1 MGDFQKILT
10 GTEQSRFAGLAIL
23 CAVMAIILSIIFNST
38 DISIS
43 QRIGMIV
50 FFLLFSIIPISLA
63 LFELTCISALNGS
76 SKYCGWYGW
85 FITAFI
91 TIYCFIIVISALT
104 SMLTYGEATKKVNE
118 YKEQSKMSPEDAN
131 QIAKDMMT
139 NEDEKIKQEQKPE
152 QMPEQ
157 MPSSP
162 TNVVTENMVTGNSLS
177 ELSKLYSGLQEGS
190 SDDVFGGLDSIFST
204 SLTGNALN
212 EGFRSKSM
220 NKKKV

>member
-1 MGDFQKILT
+1 MGDLQKILT

-43 QRIGMIV
+43 QRLGMIV

-91 TIYCFIIVISALT
+91 TVYCFIIVISALT
-104 SMLTYGEATKKVNE
+104 SMLTYGEASKKVNE

-131 QIAKDMMT
+131 QIAKNMIS
-139 NEDEKIKQEQKPE
+139 EDEKPMQEQQPE
-152 QMPEQ
+152 QL

-162 TNVVTENMVTGNSLS
+162 TNVVTENMVAGNSMS
-177 ELSKLYSGLQEGS
+177 EMSKLYSGLQDGGS
-190 SDDVFGGLDSIFST
+190 DAFGGLDSIFST
-204 SLTGNALN
+204 SLTGSALN
-212 EGFRSKSM
+212 EGFSGKRM